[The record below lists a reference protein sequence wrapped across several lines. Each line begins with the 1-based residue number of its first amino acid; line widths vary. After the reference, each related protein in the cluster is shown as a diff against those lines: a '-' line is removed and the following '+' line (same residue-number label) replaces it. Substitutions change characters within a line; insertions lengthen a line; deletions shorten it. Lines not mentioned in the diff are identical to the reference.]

1 MNRWMRK
8 DLLGLEDLTREEL
21 LLLLNQAK
29 AFQEISLRPIKKV
42 PALRGRTVVLAFLE
56 PSTRTRTSF
65 ELAAKRLSADILQI
79 QPSSSSLAKGETVVD
94 TARNI
99 EAMKVDIVVLRHAA
113 SGIPA
118 MVARAI
124 KPSVINAGDGSH
136 EHPTQGLVD
145 LFTIQE
151 KKGHIE
157 GLNVL
162 IVGDIL
168 HSRVARSDIW
178 GLTKLGARVTV
189 CGPPTL
195 VPPIMETFGVKVSY
209 HLKECLH
216 KADVLIALRLQ
227 LERQQEIYIPSFREY
242 TKLYGIDQEKL
253 KLAPKDCILMHPGPV
268 NRGVEL
274 SAEVADGPQS
284 VILDQ
289 VTNGIAV
296 RMAVLYLV
304 AGAKDKEKAPPAVHG
319 EPFESPQGRPV
330 EPRTIQ
336 DDLLHPST
344 GSG

>member
-1 MNRWMRK
+1 MTRWTRK
-8 DLLGLEDLTREEL
+8 DLLGLEELNREEL

-29 AFQEISLRPIKKV
+29 AFQEVSARDIKKV
-42 PALRGRTVVLAFLE
+42 PALRGRTVVLCFLE
-56 PSTRTRTSF
+56 PSTRTRASF

-79 QPSSSSLAKGETVVD
+79 QPASSSLVKGETMLD

-99 EAMKVDIVVLRHAA
+99 EAMQVDIVVIRHNT
-113 SGIPA
+113 SGVPA

-124 KPSVINAGDGSH
+124 APSVINAGDGSH

-151 KKGHIE
+151 KKGRIG

-168 HSRVARSDIW
+168 HSRVARSDLW
-178 GLTKLGARVTV
+178 GLTKLGAQVTL

-195 VPPIMETFGVKVSY
+195 VPPSMELLGAKVSY
-209 HLKECLH
+209 DLTQELPQ
-216 KADVLIALRLQ
+216 ADVVIALRLQ
-227 LERQQEIYIPSFREY
+227 MERQKERYLPSFREY
-242 TKLYGIDQEKL
+242 TRFYGIDREKL
-253 KLAPKDCILMHPGPV
+253 KGCKPDLILMHPGPV

-274 SAEVADGPQS
+274 SPDVADGPQS
-284 VILDQ
+284 AILDQ

-304 AGAKDKEKAPPAVHG
+304 AGGRTAGQAQALPTAPAP
-319 EPFESPQGRPV
+319 SPV
-330 EPRTIQ
+330 EVE
-336 DDLLHPST
+336 
-344 GSG
+344 

>member
-1 MNRWMRK
+1 MARWSRK
-8 DLLGLEDLTREEL
+8 HLLGLEELSREEIETL
-21 LLLLNQAK
+21 LAQAK

-42 PALRGRTVVLAFLE
+42 PALRGKTVVLCFLE

-79 QPSSSSLAKGETVVD
+79 QQTSSSLVKGETILD

-99 EAMKVDIVVLRHAA
+99 EAMHVDIVVIRHAE
-113 SGIPA
+113 SGVPA
-118 MVARAI
+118 LVARTI
-124 KPSVINAGDGSH
+124 GPSVVNAGDGSH

-151 KKGHIE
+151 KKGRIE
-157 GLNVL
+157 GLHVL

-178 GLTKLGARVTV
+178 GFIKMGAQVTV

-195 VPPIMETFGVKVSY
+195 VPEELTSLGVQISY
-209 HLKECLH
+209 DLKKALP

-227 LERQQEIYIPSFREY
+227 MERQKERYIPSFREY
-242 TKLYGIDQEKL
+242 TRSFGIDQERL
-253 KLAPKDCILMHPGPV
+253 QLAKPDLVLMHPGPV

-274 SAEVADGPQS
+274 APEVADGPQS
-284 VILDQ
+284 VILKQ

-304 AGAKDKEKAPPAVHG
+304 SAAGEKAPSVVQ
-319 EPFESPQGRPV
+319 EPTHETLQ
-330 EPRTIQ
+330 
-336 DDLLHPST
+336 PSH
-344 GSG
+344 